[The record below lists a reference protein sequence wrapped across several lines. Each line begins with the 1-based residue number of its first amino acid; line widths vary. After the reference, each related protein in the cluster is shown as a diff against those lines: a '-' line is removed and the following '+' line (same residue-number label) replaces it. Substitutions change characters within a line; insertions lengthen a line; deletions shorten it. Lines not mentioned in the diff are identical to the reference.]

1 MKFQPTTAATHL
13 LHGIYGIVSCHIEL
27 KIITI
32 VIFNFFFYLLIS
44 PLLGSIKLAQHTTL
58 FDRAQSLNEVSK
70 NEIIKF
76 NLSHIADEPEKSE
89 LGQVSVIVSSE

>member
-1 MKFQPTTAATHL
+1 M
-13 LHGIYGIVSCHIEL
+13 SCHIEL

-44 PLLGSIKLAQHTTL
+44 LLGSIKLAQHTTL

-70 NEIIKF
+70 KIIKF
-76 NLSHIADEPEKSE
+76 NLSHIASEPEKSE
-89 LGQVSVIVSSE
+89 LGQVSVIVSSEWLKFNIY